1 MEKTTRDKIL
11 AFQNGSEKAFEE
23 LMVQFEPLVNKYTR
37 YFGTYEILKN
47 ISPSFYKMKGDGEM
61 EQTLLEAATA
71 QGIWVLLFIALF
83 LYTIKNHEKMLEKQE
98 QREEKY
104 QNLLLEMTEKF
115 VVLEN
120 IQNSIE
126 EIKKQLLEVT

>member
-1 MEKTTRDKIL
+1 
-11 AFQNGSEKAFEE
+11 
-23 LMVQFEPLVNKYTR
+23 
-37 YFGTYEILKN
+37 
-47 ISPSFYKMKGDGEM
+47 M

-71 QGIWVLLFIALF
+71 QGIWVLLFIVLF

-120 IQNSIE
+120 IKNSIE
-126 EIKKQLLEVT
+126 EIKKKLLEVT

>member
-1 MEKTTRDKIL
+1 
-11 AFQNGSEKAFEE
+11 
-23 LMVQFEPLVNKYTR
+23 
-37 YFGTYEILKN
+37 
-47 ISPSFYKMKGDGEM
+47 MKGDGEM

-71 QGIWVLLFIALF
+71 QGIWVLLFIVLF

-126 EIKKQLLEVT
+126 EIKKKLLEVT

>member
-1 MEKTTRDKIL
+1 
-11 AFQNGSEKAFEE
+11 
-23 LMVQFEPLVNKYTR
+23 
-37 YFGTYEILKN
+37 
-47 ISPSFYKMKGDGEM
+47 M

-71 QGIWVLLFIALF
+71 QGIWVLLFIVLF

-126 EIKKQLLEVT
+126 EIKKKLLEVT

>member
-1 MEKTTRDKIL
+1 
-11 AFQNGSEKAFEE
+11 
-23 LMVQFEPLVNKYTR
+23 
-37 YFGTYEILKN
+37 
-47 ISPSFYKMKGDGEM
+47 MKGDGEM